1 MSPKP
6 AVTFTQRAGGEG
18 FVYQPAGTV
27 PDPNPVPTL
36 TSILPNSVAAG
47 TQAFTMIVNG
57 TGFFSGSVVNW
68 NGSPRTTTLVS
79 DKQLT
84 AAITAADVAAAGAVA
99 VTVSN
104 PAPGGGTSKISR
116 FTITP

>member
-1 MSPKP
+1 MTP
-6 AVTFTQRAGGEG
+6 APATFTQMGGGEG
-18 FVYQPAGTV
+18 FAYLPGGSL
-27 PDPNPVPTL
+27 PLPNPAPTL
-36 TSILPNSVAAG
+36 TSTLPNSVPAG
-47 TQAFTMIVNG
+47 TQAFTLIVNG

-68 NGSPRTTTLVS
+68 NGSPRTTTLVN